1 MYTSDMVH
9 FFHDM
14 FVYNPTCFGFTV
26 TFRQNTI
33 VIGRFQRPLH
43 IVPNIKVKELS
54 SKDIDVIRDYK

>member
-1 MYTSDMVH
+1 
-9 FFHDM
+9 M